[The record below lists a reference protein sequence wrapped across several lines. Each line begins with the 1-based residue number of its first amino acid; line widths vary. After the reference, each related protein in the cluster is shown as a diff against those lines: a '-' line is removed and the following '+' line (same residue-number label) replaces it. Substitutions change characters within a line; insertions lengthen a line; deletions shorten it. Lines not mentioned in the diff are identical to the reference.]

1 MIKAIITDFDGTLVD
16 TFEANLRAYQE
27 AFANVGLSLSTDRYK
42 ECFGYR
48 FDRFMQAMNISDEL
62 IIKQIKESKK
72 DFYPKHFNHLKPNHS
87 LINLISTFHKMGGKT
102 AIASTARK
110 ENLMNVVNYLGI
122 VEHFDLIYTGT
133 DVKCGKPSPEIYI
146 KTMETLGVIP
156 EETLIFEDSQVGI
169 EAATKSKAKCFIVCQ
184 EQFNINLNQN

>member
-16 TFEANLRAYQE
+16 TFEANLRAYQK
-27 AFANVGLSLSTDRYK
+27 AFGDVNMSLTAEKYR

-48 FDRFMQAMNISDEL
+48 FERFMMATAVNDD
-62 IIKQIKESKK
+62 KTANYIKEAKK
-72 DFYPKHFNHLKPNHS
+72 EYYPQYFEFLKPNHA
-87 LINLISTFHKMGGKT
+87 LIGLIESFHAMGGKT

-122 VEHFDLIYTGT
+122 GEHFDLIFAGV
-133 DVKCGKPSPEIYI
+133 DVKQGKPSPEIYL
-146 KTMETLGVIP
+146 KAMEALQVKP

-169 EAATKSKAKCFIVCQ
+169 TAARVAGAYLLTVTEEDFK
-184 EQFNINLNQN
+184 